1 MEKQADNY
9 LISKEKMTKTIA
21 LLVIPAILGSAVA
34 QLNMIVDSF
43 FLSRIADSEVAVASV
58 AATGIA
64 FPVIL
69 IIMSFANLFAIG
81 GSIYGAQTLG
91 ENNVD
96 KARDIFTGTMRYAF
110 VFNII
115 LIILLVIF
123 LDPILY
129 MLGATDAS
137 TGLSHQYAFW
147 AIVGSPSI
155 ILTFIVVMFA
165 RSEGKAMLVFSAIV
179 IQTLAN
185 FVLNWILIFPLDMGT
200 AGASIATVISQ
211 TLQFIIV
218 GKYLFTN
225 KSQYQY
231 RMGSI
236 SYKLTDL
243 KTVFSLG
250 FPATIGFIYIT
261 ATSLVL
267 TAETAL
273 YANDN
278 LNAALGVLVKFFT
291 MFTMIVQAAVSGI
304 QPVFSFAYG
313 AKDKARFDDARTTFA
328 RYLLIVS
335 SIIGVILI
343 VFPTILTYIFTLP
356 QEANEFVT
364 TGTRILGIM
373 VLTMPLSFLIQT
385 IFQSISNAK
394 VSLIIVTIRQFI
406 CFLIINP
413 LFVFAF
419 GISGL
424 IISYQVAIALG
435 AVITIIMY
443 RSKLE
448 KAVTEAF
455 KA

>member
-1 MEKQADNY
+1 MEQQEDNY
-9 LISKEKMTKTIA
+9 LISKERISKTIA

-43 FLSRIADSEVAVASV
+43 FLSRIADDAVAVASV

-64 FPVIL
+64 FPIIL

-91 ENNVD
+91 ENNKD
-96 KARDIFTGTMRYAF
+96 KARDIFSGTMRYALI
-110 VFNII
+110 FNFI
-115 LIILLVIF
+115 LIILLLIF
-123 LDPILY
+123 LNPLLY

-137 TGLSHQYAFW
+137 IGLSHQYAFW

-165 RSEGKAMLVFSAIV
+165 RSEGKAMLVFSAIL
-179 IQTLAN
+179 IQTIAN
-185 FVLNWILIFPLDMGT
+185 FILNYILIFPFDMGT

-218 GKYLFTN
+218 GKYLFTA

-231 RMGSI
+231 KVGKINYSI
-236 SYKLTDL
+236 NDL
-243 KTVFSLG
+243 KTVFTLG

-261 ATSLVL
+261 VTSLML
-267 TAETAL
+267 TVETSF

-304 QPVFSFAYG
+304 QPVFSFAFG
-313 AKDKARFDDARTTFA
+313 AKDKERFDDARNTFR
-328 RYLLIVS
+328 RYLLIAS
-335 SIIGVILI
+335 SIIGIILI
-343 VFPTILTYIFTLP
+343 IFPAIFTYIFTLP
-356 QEANEFVT
+356 AEANVFVT

-373 VLTMPLSFLIQT
+373 ILTMPLSFLIQT
-385 IFQSISNAK
+385 LFQSINNAK
-394 VSLIIVTIRQFI
+394 ISLVIVSVRQFV
-406 CFLIINP
+406 CFIIINP
-413 LFVFAF
+413 LLVFVF
-419 GISGL
+419 GIDGL
-424 IISYQVAIALG
+424 IISYQIAITVG
-435 AVITIIMY
+435 AVITIIQY
-443 RSKLE
+443 RKKLE
-448 KAVTEAF
+448 NAVESAF
-455 KA
+455 E